1 MLYSHLW
8 ALGGSQCNTLA
19 QFCAVATYI
28 ILHKTHVMFCKE
40 EQEELGFHLCWPP
53 FWEQWGQSLP
63 LHFNTFSHFS
73 WIFCAFKWLGYLSHQ
88 RSIYIQG
95 WLDLLAACLMG
106 CVHTTRPCRMFH
118 SSSCPPWTLGRW
130 ERNLLCSFCAFAMY
144 ILLLC
149 KTHVVMFWKE
159 EQEKQNLNSKFC
171 C

>member
-1 MLYSHLW
+1 V
-8 ALGGSQCNTLA
+8 QQLA

-40 EQEELGFHLCWPP
+40 EQEELGFHLCWPT

-63 LHFNTFSHFS
+63 LHFNTLTF
-73 WIFCAFKWLGYLSHQ
+73 FKTVLCFQVVGLFVTPKID
-88 RSIYIQG
+88 IYTRMTG
-95 WLDLLAACLMG
+95 LVGCLLISMG

-130 ERNLLCSFCAFAMY
+130 ERNLPCSFCAFAMH